1 MLFKFEITMSYKKN
15 KRNLFIKK
23 INKKIDDLFCII
35 STSNKYI
42 EFPEELLYEKSIVK
56 MEPEDVYNDLF
67 EIGKFVNV
75 SLDRFIYR
83 AEDKKLPLKNKIEK
97 CIVSDSFGFR
107 DRLKLLF
114 NKYGF
119 IETSKKHCDFLE
131 LFSYLYNLY
140 VLSSEPNKL
149 FEYFDSI
156 YPNYI
161 SVRCIEKEEDEE
173 DDEEEEEEEE
183 EKIYTSCLV
192 FGNIFQY
199 GLFSIK
205 EKLIS
210 GKKNNMK
217 ECINCHRLFI
227 PKRTNQLYCSRKEN
241 EKCYLERQNK
251 RKIKSKS
258 KK

>member
-1 MLFKFEITMSYKKN
+1 MAISIARFSIYSFKK
-15 KRNLFIKK
+15 
-23 INKKIDDLFCII
+23 
-35 STSNKYI
+35 
-42 EFPEELLYEKSIVK
+42 
-56 MEPEDVYNDLF
+56 
-67 EIGKFVNV
+67 
-75 SLDRFIYR
+75 
-83 AEDKKLPLKNKIEK
+83 
-97 CIVSDSFGFR
+97 
-107 DRLKLLF
+107 
-114 NKYGF
+114 
-119 IETSKKHCDFLE
+119 ET
-131 LFSYLYNLY
+131 
-140 VLSSEPNKL
+140 PQ
-149 FEYFDSI
+149 EYFDSI

-161 SVRCIEKEEDEE
+161 SVRCIEKEE
-173 DDEEEEEEEE
+173 EEEEK
-183 EKIYTSCLV
+183 KIYTSCLV